1 MLSGVCVTCLIRY
14 CRIVAADLMARL
26 ALQKG
31 AARRMAEAGA
41 IAHLLPL
48 LDYVDMDGPLLLEE
62 DIATGL
68 DFSNGVVSVSGKP
81 GLGIEWLG
89 GAVEQHPL
97 SIVS

>member
-41 IAHLLPL
+41 IAHLLT
-48 LDYVDMDGPLLLEE
+48 LLELE
-62 DIATGL
+62 HSL
-68 DFSNGVVSVSGKP
+68 GVR
-81 GLGIEWLG
+81 
-89 GAVEQHPL
+89 AVTLTWHQTE
-97 SIVS
+97 II